1 MAPPGCLIVEC
12 VAHAHGG
19 ALELAA
25 REGGGLLA
33 RLTLAR

>member
-1 MAPPGCLIVEC
+1 

-33 RLTLAR
+33 RLTLAAKRISASKPPLT